1 MFEFTQRYAAKNVH
15 YFLTDKF
22 TPFHKL
28 LTKERLN
35 LSQKAQSND
44 HGDNLH
50 FYIFLV
56 HLFCRLNNLLYHCG
70 TIYHHATV

>member
-28 LTKERLN
+28 LTIERLN
-35 LSQKAQSND
+35 LLQKAQSNPND
-44 HGDNLH
+44 DKLY

-56 HLFCRLNNLLYHCG
+56 HLFCRLNYLLYHCG
-70 TIYHHATV
+70 TIYHHAIV